1 MKTDQTSTST
11 NYDTSSPTY
20 SQSKKKINLVREISK
35 IVKKFI
41 DNALIFEKD
50 FKVSSSDIKELDEI
64 IQKIKTNG
72 GEAKRMH
79 KQLNDCVMNKK
90 ISEEKTIR
98 DLVNILETILKD
110 CNKNLPEKIAE
121 IMKSVATKNLN
132 RCCRTLKKLEKH
144 HLAGFTEFDVVLST
158 HQPIKNRFCYR

>member
-11 NYDTSSPTY
+11 NYDTSSQTY

-35 IVKKFI
+35 IVKKFL

-98 DLVNILETILKD
+98 DLVNILESILKD

-132 RCCRTLKKLEKH
+132 RCL
-144 HLAGFTEFDVVLST
+144 
-158 HQPIKNRFCYR
+158 